1 MKKISKDEYL
11 LKCKELLDYCSIDY
25 SGAIIYKTS
34 GGNSCIMNPN
44 SYFYDLFGGHSLNSV
59 AEFVA
64 KELGKKIEWND

>member
-34 GGNSCIMNPN
+34 GGNNKTIEFASETAIPGYKLYNEIKT
-44 SYFYDLFGGHSLNSV
+44 LF
-59 AEFVA
+59 
-64 KELGKKIEWND
+64 